1 MPFTNSNEHIQTE
14 LSHAVLTILLNRPV
28 KRNALTNSMY
38 TALGEI
44 FTQAEKDDA
53 VRVVLLTGGN
63 KDFTTGND
71 ITDFQKPRASEQSYA
86 AEFFFPALRQLT
98 KPVIAAVNGYAVGI
112 GTTMLLHC
120 DLVYAGQG
128 TKFRLPFVN
137 LGLCPEFGSSF
148 LLPQLMGHQ
157 RASELLLLG
166 NFFDATMAREVGI
179 VTSVCIDEEVLNTA
193 VEKAR
198 QLAEQP
204 PAAVRLTKYLLKRT
218 NETLISETIKIE
230 TMYFRERTESPE
242 AGEAF
247 EAFAQRRKPDFS
259 SF

>member
-1 MPFTNSNEHIQTE
+1 
-14 LSHAVLTILLNRPV
+14 
-28 KRNALTNSMY
+28 
-38 TALGEI
+38 
-44 FTQAEKDDA
+44 
-53 VRVVLLTGGN
+53 
-63 KDFTTGND
+63 
-71 ITDFQKPRASEQSYA
+71 
-86 AEFFFPALRQLT
+86 
-98 KPVIAAVNGYAVGI
+98 
-112 GTTMLLHC
+112 MLLHC